1 MDTNIN
7 QNTGP
12 SFQSNPQ
19 SNMKAPRSK
28 MKLSKVGIIVT
39 SIVVLVLVGA
49 VGTSVYFYKKA
60 NSNPQEDAVKDLA
73 QTIKLVGKHM
83 VLPVDESPTMATVS
97 DPEKLKDQPFF
108 VNAKKGFK
116 VLIYSDSRKAI
127 LYDPFED
134 KIVEVAPI
142 NANLGAPTGN

>member
-1 MDTNIN
+1 MDTNTN
-7 QNTGP
+7 QNTQP

-19 SNMKAPRSK
+19 PNMRPAKPK
-28 MKLSKVGIIVT
+28 MKLSKIGALITGLIV
-39 SIVVLVLVGA
+39 IVLVGA

-60 NSNPQEDAVKDLA
+60 NTSPQEDAVKDLA

-83 VLPVDESPTMATVS
+83 VLPVDENPTMATVS

-108 VNAKKGFK
+108 MNAKKGFK

-142 NANLGAPTGN
+142 NANLGAPAGN